1 MVDMVLK
8 DNFLKSRSKN
18 RIYAIGDIH
27 GCLNHLINLLN
38 LIKPDLHRHK
48 LVFVGDYLDRGPQSA
63 KVVDFI
69 INLKKKFNPENI
81 ICLMGNHERMFLDF
95 LRGQDESF
103 FLLNGGK
110 STAVSYWG
118 QHWERRERLL
128 PPGHDSFFASLR
140 LYYETDD
147 YIFVHG
153 GLRPGLPVVAQKEE
167 DLLWIRNEFILSK
180 FDFGRR
186 VIFGHTPVRTP
197 LILPNK
203 IGIDTGAVYGNKLTC
218 VQLPE
223 EKFFSV
229 SE

>member
-1 MVDMVLK
+1 MVFK
-8 DNFLKSRSKN
+8 DKHSKSDEN
-18 RIYAIGDIH
+18 ERIYAIGDIH
-27 GCLNHLINLLN
+27 GCLNHLMNLLELVN
-38 LIKPDLHRHK
+38 PDLNRHK
-48 LVFVGDYLDRGPQSA
+48 LVFIGDYLDRGPDSA

-69 INLKKKFNPENI
+69 INLKKKYNPANI

-95 LRGQDESF
+95 LQGTEEIF
-103 FLLNGGK
+103 FLLNGGT

-118 QHWERRERLL
+118 KHWESQQRFLPIGHNDFFRTLL
-128 PPGHDSFFASLR
+128 PF
-140 LYYETDD
+140 YETED

-153 GLRPGLPVVAQKEE
+153 GLRPGLPLAAQQEK
-167 DLLWIRNEFILSK
+167 DLLWIRQEFILSE

-197 LILPNK
+197 LVLPNK

-218 VQLPE
+218 IQLPQ

-229 SE
+229 SK

>member
-1 MVDMVLK
+1 M
-8 DNFLKSRSKN
+8 
-18 RIYAIGDIH
+18 IYAIGDIH

-38 LIKPDLHRHK
+38 LVNPDLDRHK
-48 LVFVGDYLDRGPQSA
+48 LVFVGDYVDRGPYSA
-63 KVVDFI
+63 GVVDYI
-69 INLKKKFNPENI
+69 IDLKKKYNPENI

-95 LRGQDESF
+95 LQGQDEMF
-103 FLLNGGK
+103 FLMNGGTT
-110 STAVSYWG
+110 TAVSYWG
-118 QHWERRERLL
+118 DHWERRERHL
-128 PPGHDSFFASLR
+128 PPGHAYFLETLK

-153 GLRPGLPVVAQKEE
+153 GLRPGLPLKAQKEE
-167 DLLWIRNEFILSK
+167 DFLWIRKEFILSE

-197 LILPNK
+197 LVMPNK

-218 VQLPE
+218 VLLPE
-223 EKFFSV
+223 VKFFSV